1 MTPSSTG
8 TLNRSHCCLAHQ
20 LVRSLPGD
28 FETPQGAETAT
39 MNTAKGAY
47 DERMYLTLE
56 VRVVTLI
63 ELLQRGVLGH
73 LLVVT
78 LVKHTITFVRYC
90 DVDDGQL

>member
-20 LVRSLPGD
+20 LVRSLPGN
-28 FETPQGAETAT
+28 FKTPQRAEAAT
-39 MNTAKGAY
+39 VYAAKGAN
-47 DERMYLTLE
+47 DECVNFTLE

-78 LVKHTITFVRYC
+78 LVKHTVMFVRDC
-90 DVDDGQL
+90 DVDNGQL